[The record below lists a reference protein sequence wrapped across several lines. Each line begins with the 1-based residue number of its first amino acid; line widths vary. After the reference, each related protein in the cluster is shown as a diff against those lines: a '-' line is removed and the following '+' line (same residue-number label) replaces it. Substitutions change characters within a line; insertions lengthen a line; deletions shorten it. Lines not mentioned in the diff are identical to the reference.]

1 MASSLTLL
9 AITLTRSCPSYI
21 LGCSRLVCLWEGNYF
36 FCSNYDS
43 RHVCQI
49 SLANSQYSASNEPL
63 NIWPDSLL
71 FELWRADSDH
81 VMCNIIILFDV
92 KSITSL
98 TADPTAHVRVVYN
111 SDWISPCFSQALRQF
126 WILIYH
132 FDLFVNIY
140 KITWNISRH
149 CSNAT
154 ETKQFRIQTIIFI
167 SEAMLWCS
175 VISHA
180 CPFLPRTPQH
190 IQQLSDQYCDT
201 FRNMI
206 YDLFQKTYF
215 LWYCIVQII

>member
-1 MASSLTLL
+1 MRLQKPNFNWFWE
-9 AITLTRSCPSYI
+9 ITKNWLHKWQYP

-111 SDWISPCFSQALRQF
+111 SDWIW
-126 WILIYH
+126 WIKSIKCRLLLILEEEIIP
-132 FDLFVNIY
+132 DNQNENSRVRKL
-140 KITWNISRH
+140 WNDQVPK
-149 CSNAT
+149 
-154 ETKQFRIQTIIFI
+154 TK
-167 SEAMLWCS
+167 M
-175 VISHA
+175 
-180 CPFLPRTPQH
+180 
-190 IQQLSDQYCDT
+190 
-201 FRNMI
+201 N
-206 YDLFQKTYF
+206 
-215 LWYCIVQII
+215 

>member
-1 MASSLTLL
+1 M
-9 AITLTRSCPSYI
+9 
-21 LGCSRLVCLWEGNYF
+21 CLWEGNYF

-111 SDWISPCFSQALRQF
+111 SDWIWWIKSIKCRLLLILEEEIIPDNQNENSRVRKLWNDQVPKTKMNYSTLSSQKIVPRHEKPTSRTDYCRIRLSLHVCQHEVINF
-126 WILIYH
+126 LDQEILKLH
-132 FDLFVNIY
+132 
-140 KITWNISRH
+140 
-149 CSNAT
+149 
-154 ETKQFRIQTIIFI
+154 
-167 SEAMLWCS
+167 
-175 VISHA
+175 
-180 CPFLPRTPQH
+180 
-190 IQQLSDQYCDT
+190 
-201 FRNMI
+201 
-206 YDLFQKTYF
+206 
-215 LWYCIVQII
+215 

>member
-1 MASSLTLL
+1 MNRTSNHSNWLSRLL
-9 AITLTRSCPSYI
+9 RPPQIQLHSIRTDAV
-21 LGCSRLVCLWEGNYF
+21 GCSRLVCLWEGNYF

-111 SDWISPCFSQALRQF
+111 SDWIW
-126 WILIYH
+126 WIKSIKCRLLLILEEEIIP
-132 FDLFVNIY
+132 DNQNENSRVRKL
-140 KITWNISRH
+140 WNDQVPK
-149 CSNAT
+149 
-154 ETKQFRIQTIIFI
+154 TK
-167 SEAMLWCS
+167 M
-175 VISHA
+175 
-180 CPFLPRTPQH
+180 
-190 IQQLSDQYCDT
+190 
-201 FRNMI
+201 N
-206 YDLFQKTYF
+206 
-215 LWYCIVQII
+215 